1 MLNLLH
7 DYLKQTIKSMR
18 AVLVIKTFNIHR
30 KSTVYIQPTTLCF
43 TPHSKLIIQHI
54 HYEDLSIKLRKQ
66 FD

>member
-7 DYLKQTIKSMR
+7 DYLKQTIESMR

-30 KSTVYIQPTTLCF
+30 KPTVYIQSTTLILP
-43 TPHSKLIIQHI
+43 PHSKLIIQHI